1 MKIFV
6 QILILIAITLMISN
20 CADKPR
26 HLDLV
31 IKSGKDLNPNKNNMA
46 SPLVLHFYELKDA
59 EQFSKIDF
67 WGLSDEAKK
76 RLENSLISQSKQIII
91 PSEEQ
96 NYKILFDENTKY
108 FGIVGSFRN
117 IDASTA
123 WRYIK
128 PIGKGY
134 NKAELIID
142 NSLIKEINND
152 K

>member
-1 MKIFV
+1 MKTFV

-59 EQFSKIDF
+59 EQFFKIDF

>member
-1 MKIFV
+1 MKTFV

-134 NKAELIID
+134 NKAELIIN